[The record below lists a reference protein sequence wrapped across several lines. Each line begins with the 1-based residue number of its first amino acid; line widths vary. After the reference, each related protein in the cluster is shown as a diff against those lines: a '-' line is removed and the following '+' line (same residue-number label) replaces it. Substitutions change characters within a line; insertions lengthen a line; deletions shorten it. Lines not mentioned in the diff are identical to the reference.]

1 VPHRA
6 SADPDLSVARR
17 AAVEWS
23 VLSIGELLACG
34 LSRGA
39 IKTRVQR
46 GQLHWKFR
54 GVYAVGHSN
63 LSLEGCFLAAV
74 KACGKGARLSGYAAA
89 ALYTYVEWDHRFP
102 EVTVPGRG
110 TRSHGG
116 IRIRRTS
123 VLDAADVRIHK
134 GIPVT
139 SPARTLVDLAAIVG
153 YRDLRRAVRQA
164 LSLGHVTLGELV
176 AILHRLEG
184 RRGSKKLTKVVAEA
198 VPTRSELEDL
208 VHDLILSG
216 GFEAPDVNVPLFIEG
231 RRMVPDFR
239 WPKQGIVVEADSRQ
253 WHDNP
258 VARAED
264 AERRALLEA
273 AGEHVLS
280 VTHSQAVADS
290 RATVDRIR
298 KAGAPLATRGTSLG

>member
-6 SADPDLSVARR
+6 SADPDLTVARR

-34 LSRGA
+34 LSRGG

-110 TRSHGG
+110 TRSHVG

-153 YRDLRRAVRQA
+153 YRDLRRALRQA

-208 VHDLILSG
+208 VHDLI
-216 GFEAPDVNVPLFIEG
+216 
-231 RRMVPDFR
+231 R

-273 AGEHVLS
+273 AGERVLS